1 MATKKSTKT
10 NETLEQQ
17 ITEEVQPEPIPEE
30 AVVVEPVPTSVIQ
43 TGKVK
48 GMRKVS
54 TGSCADYPVRFPE
67 PYDEGTEPDVVVGFL
82 TSSTAARFGVCA
94 CGVLEGSVNNE
105 GFTIR
110 FFNGDTSSRIPHFSY
125 IAFGTITK

>member
-1 MATKKSTKT
+1 MATKKTTK
-10 NETLEQQ
+10 EPEVVEQQ
-17 ITEEVQPEPIPEE
+17 TNDVTPVEKATVT
-30 AVVVEPVPTSVIQ
+30 EPVPNDVIQ
-43 TGKVK
+43 TGKIQSAL
-48 GMRKVS
+48 KVS
-54 TGSCADYPVRFPE
+54 TGSCADYHVRFPQ
-67 PYDEGTEPDVVVGFL
+67 PYDAGTEPDVVVGFL
-82 TSSTAARFGVCA
+82 TSSSAARFGNCA